1 MECEERIKMKN
12 KWSLNKRKGSAL
24 IWMLLAF
31 SVLMILTTSIFYI
44 VRQDLYETAKQEER
58 LQTYY
63 IALSGVDLT
72 YAALMDPANEPK
84 KIESAISKLKSKS
97 TPITDTIIIDIDG
110 EEKGTATVSIDRIKD
125 EKDIYWIRITSV
137 GQLTGKSVTVSSTMR
152 INESNYN
159 QIVREKL

>member
-1 MECEERIKMKN
+1 MKN

>member
-1 MECEERIKMKN
+1 MKN

-72 YAALMDPANEPK
+72 YAALMDSANEPK

>member
-1 MECEERIKMKN
+1 
-12 KWSLNKRKGSAL
+12 
-24 IWMLLAF
+24 MLLAF